1 MLGGTVSAEGENLL
15 SGVPD
20 GLRQGSQIAGYLLQE
35 QIGRGGM
42 AVIFRATDEQL
53 GRQVAVKILE
63 PSLAANET
71 FRQRFI
77 MESRTAAAVDHP
89 HIIPVFKAG
98 EAAGVLFIA
107 MRYVPS
113 GDVGL
118 LLHRHGPLSASRVAS
133 IISPVA
139 SALDAAHAAGLVHR
153 DVKPSNMLL
162 DLHPGRPDH
171 VYLSDFGLTKTALA
185 QGGLTA
191 VGQFVGTVEYT
202 SPEQVMGRP
211 PDGRA
216 DQYSLACAAFE
227 LLTGTMVFPRENP
240 NDTARAHLSEPPPA
254 VTAARPD
261 LPAALDPVLARAM
274 AKAPADRYAS
284 CSEFA
289 DAVRTA
295 LRLTPYVS
303 APRDI
308 PAPPGRP
315 PTQLA
320 GLAAGGAAATELGN
334 LHERATVGAGG
345 QGPGDGGPGPVP
357 PRAAPAWRRPRR
369 LAALAGA
376 SVVVV
381 AAVITGVLLSGS
393 RSPVRK
399 PPPARPVADISVSAT
414 TKPDPVGPYVYV
426 VYRDG
431 ANATAR
437 ISGQLANPAS
447 GEVAV
452 LYGQPFP
459 FRHAPAQVGTIVL
472 PQAGVPDG
480 FAFAVR
486 PSVATRYTVK
496 VFADSTDKELVGR
509 SQTTTVYVTFVL
521 AQTYKN
527 KCGTD
532 SRGPVCRTYYH
543 YRIQAPAQALQV
555 ELSKQLYAYFGIR
568 LSPTKIPPAPRVLTL
583 GAGDVRVG
591 TPRQVSAT
599 VFTVDITY
607 TVRTRDAA
615 HWSANVCLKDTEQA
629 DGLGLPGSHGCG
641 TRRISQSVFKHDY
654 LG

>member
-1 MLGGTVSAEGENLL
+1 MSAKDEGLL
-15 SGVPD
+15 SGVPG
-20 GLRQGSQIAGYLLQE
+20 GLRQGSRIAGYLLQE

-53 GRQVAVKILE
+53 GRHVAVKILE

-89 HIIPVFKAG
+89 HIIPVFEAG

-113 GDVGL
+113 GDAGS
-118 LLHRHGPLSASRVAS
+118 LLHRDGPLSASRVAS

-191 VGQFVGTVEYT
+191 TGQFVGTVEYT

-227 LLTGTMVFPRENP
+227 LLTGAAVFPRQNP
-240 NDTARAHLSEPPPA
+240 NDTALAHLYEPPPA

-261 LPAALDPVLARAM
+261 LPAALDPVLARGM

-284 CSEFA
+284 CGEFA

-295 LRLTPYVS
+295 LGLSSYVS
-303 APRDI
+303 GPQDT

-320 GLAAGGAAATELGN
+320 DIGAGGPAATELGN
-334 LHERATVGAGG
+334 LHERNTVGAGG
-345 QGPGDGGPGPVP
+345 SGSRDDAPGLVP
-357 PRAAPAWRRPRR
+357 AAPSWRRPRT

-376 SVVVV
+376 AVVVV
-381 AAVITGVLLSGS
+381 AGVITAALLSGS
-393 RSPVRK
+393 HPPAPK
-399 PPPARPVADISVSAT
+399 PPPARPVADISISAT
-414 TKPDPVGPYVYV
+414 TKFDPVGGYVYV
-426 VYRDG
+426 GYQDG
-431 ANATAR
+431 AYATAR
-437 ISGQLANPAS
+437 ISGLLDKIVTGQ
-447 GEVAV
+447 VAV
-452 LYGQPFP
+452 LYAQPFP
-459 FRHAPAQVGTIVL
+459 FRQPPDQVGTTVL
-472 PQAGVPDG
+472 PQDNAPDG
-480 FAFAVR
+480 FAFTVR
-486 PSVATRYTVK
+486 PAVATRYTVK
-496 VFADSTDKELVGR
+496 VFADSTEKQLAGR
-509 SQTTTVYVTFVL
+509 SQTTTVYVSSILTEND
-521 AQTYKN
+521 TN
-527 KCGTD
+527 KCDTSG
-532 SRGPVCRTYYH
+532 SVQVCHTYYH

-555 ELSKQLYAYFGIR
+555 ELSKQLYPYFGIR
-568 LSPTKIPPAPRVLTL
+568 LSPTQQPPAPKVLTL

-599 VFTVDITY
+599 AFRVNITY
-607 TVRTRDAA
+607 TVRTNDGATWRA
-615 HWSANVCLKDTEQA
+615 WVCLKDTEQA
-629 DGLGLPGSHGCG
+629 DGVGLPGSHGCG
-641 TRRISQSVFKHDY
+641 AQRIPWSVFQHRY

>member
-1 MLGGTVSAEGENLL
+1 VPANDEGPL
-15 SGVPD
+15 SGMPGGV
-20 GLRQGSQIAGYLLQE
+20 RQGSRIAGYLLEE

-89 HIIPVFKAG
+89 HIIPVFEAR

-113 GDVGL
+113 GDVGS
-118 LLHRHGPLSASRVAS
+118 LLHRDGPLSASRVAS

-185 QGGLTA
+185 QRGLTA

-202 SPEQVMGRP
+202 SPEQVMGLP

-227 LLTGTMVFPRENP
+227 LLTGTAVFPRENP

-254 VTAARPD
+254 VTTARPD
-261 LPAALDPVLARAM
+261 LPTALDPVLARAM

-295 LRLTPYVS
+295 LRLAPYVS
-303 APRDI
+303 GPQDI
-308 PAPPGRP
+308 PPEDPPGRQ

-320 GLAAGGAAATELGN
+320 DLATGGPAAATELGN

-345 QGPGDGGPGPVP
+345 PGPGDDDVMVPVP
-357 PRAAPAWRRPRR
+357 PPRAPFWRRPRT
-369 LAALAGA
+369 LAAMAGTA
-376 SVVVV
+376 AVVV
-381 AAVITGVLLSGS
+381 AGVITAALLSGS
-393 RSPVRK
+393 HPPAPK
-399 PPPARPVADISVSAT
+399 PPARPIADLSISAT
-414 TKPDPVGPYVYV
+414 TKFAPIGSYVYV
-426 VYRDG
+426 GFQDG
-431 ANATAR
+431 AYATAR
-437 ISGQLANPAS
+437 ISGLLTRLIPGQ
-447 GEVAV
+447 VAV
-452 LYGQPFP
+452 LYAQPFP
-459 FRHAPAQVGTIVL
+459 FRQAPAPVGTIVL
-472 PQAGVPDG
+472 PQDDAPDG
-480 FAFAVR
+480 FAFTVR

-496 VFADSTDKELVGR
+496 VFADSTEKQLTGR
-509 SQTTTVYVTFVL
+509 SQATTVYVSVIFT
-521 AQTYKN
+521 QTYKN
-527 KCGTD
+527 KCSTNT
-532 SRGPVCRTYYH
+532 SVPVCHTYYH

-568 LSPTKIPPAPRVLTL
+568 LSPTTQPPAPKVLTL

-591 TPRQVSAT
+591 TPRQISAT
-599 VFTVDITY
+599 EFTVDITY
-607 TVRTRDAA
+607 TVRTSEGATWD
-615 HWSANVCLKDTEQA
+615 ANVCLKDTEQA
-629 DGLGLPGSHGCG
+629 DGVGLPGSHGCG
-641 TRRISQSVFKHDY
+641 ARRIPKSVFLHGY